1 MVVLWTLQVGDQFMV
16 EVSTGS
22 HYLLRA
28 IDGFNFRN
36 QLFLIFSSDFN
47 VQRID
52 FNMRAEAFGSGLV
65 VGAVLL
71 DRVEVIG

>member
-1 MVVLWTLQVGDQFMV
+1 MV

-22 HYLLRA
+22 HYLLRV

-36 QLFLIFSSDFN
+36 QLFPNFPSDFN

-52 FNMRAEAFGSGLV
+52 FNMQAEAFGSGLV

-71 DRVEVIG
+71 D